1 MKILHNA
8 FRVLL
13 ILWAGSLWSLTA
25 WVLPT
30 LFYAQSDRHLAG
42 LLAARFFGYQTY
54 LGLLVA
60 ALALVLPVRSRF
72 AWGYFAAALLAV
84 NEWLLKPAMSA
95 AHLRGA
101 AAGLTFGAW
110 HGVAA
115 ALYVIA
121 CLAVL
126 RLVWNEDFR

>member
-1 MKILHNA
+1 MKVLRNV

-13 ILWAGSLWSLTA
+13 TLWAGSLWSLTA

-30 LFYAQSDRHLAG
+30 LFYTQSDRHLAG
-42 LLAARFFGYQTY
+42 LQAARLFGYQTY

-60 ALALVLPVRSRF
+60 ALALMLPVRSRF

-95 AHLRGA
+95 AHLHGA
-101 AAGLTFGAW
+101 AAGLSFGAW

-115 ALYVIA
+115 ALYVIG